1 MRLPG
6 RLRAATLGDLL
17 GQMVRERVS
26 GTLELREVAGPSAGR
41 AHHIHLRAGLV
52 VAVTS
57 GHLASDDVDAMSRE
71 DVKRRLEAIFC
82 LADAELGFHV
92 VSRRPRSVLPEPL
105 APDEFLR
112 GRPRK
117 RDLASAQLSA
127 SPPDARAIERRRAL
141 ATLGL
146 APQATEAEV
155 HRAFK
160 TLAVRVHPDRH
171 PAAEPHE
178 RDALSAHFTRL
189 AQAYHLLVA

>member
-26 GTLELREVAGPSAGR
+26 GTLELREVVGPTAGR

-52 VAVTS
+52 VAVTR
-57 GHLASDDVDAMSRE
+57 GNAAASDASAMSRD
-71 DVKRRLEAIFC
+71 DVKQRLEAIFC

-92 VSRRPRSVLPEPL
+92 VSRRPTSVLPEPL

-117 RDLASAQLSA
+117 RDVTSASAPP
-127 SPPDARAIERRRAL
+127 SPRANERRRAL

-146 APQATEAEV
+146 TPEATDVEV

-160 TLAVRVHPDRH
+160 MLAVRVHPDRH
-171 PAAEPHE
+171 PRAEPHE